1 MPHLLIVDDEQSIRA
16 GFREY
21 AEFLGFTVDEA
32 ADGMEAVQLCRE
44 QDYDLVVM
52 DIMMPRLD
60 GFTAVKQIR
69 RFKDVPILVLTA
81 RDEEYDKL
89 HGFDLGIDDYVTKPF
104 SARELLARIQAII
117 NRSTR
122 PLEQAAEHKTWRHL
136 DLMVDMTAREVTI
149 DHRHVDLTPKECEL
163 LFYLIDNRSVALSRQ
178 RLLEAVWGYD
188 FFGDDRTVDTH
199 IKTLRMKL
207 GTHKDCIVTLRG
219 HGYRFEG

>member
-1 MPHLLIVDDEQSIRA
+1 VPHILITDDEQSIRA

-32 ADGMEAVQLCRE
+32 ADGMDAVQRCRE
-44 QDYDLVVM
+44 HDYDLVVM

-69 RFKDVPILVLTA
+69 RFKDVPILMLSA
-81 RDEEYDKL
+81 RGEEYDKL

-104 SARELLARIQAII
+104 SPRELLARIQAII

-122 PLEQAAEHKTWRHL
+122 PADEAVEHKIWSRQGL
-136 DLMVDMTAREVTI
+136 VVDMTAREVTI
-149 DHRHVDLTPKECEL
+149 DQRHVDLTPKECDL

-207 GTHKDCIVTLRG
+207 GAHKDCIVTLRG